1 MNKTGTKSKLTNRMI
16 NGTMRGINRTT
27 NNNEAIIIS
36 NVFDTDVLDLP
47 TTFSSIKKLV
57 RFIYAIQLSNH
68 PCFVS
73 KVQ

>member
-36 NVFDTDVLDLP
+36 NVFDADGKELL
-47 TTFSSIKKLV
+47 TTFSSMKKLI
-57 RFIYAIQLSNH
+57 RF
-68 PCFVS
+68 V
-73 KVQ
+73 